1 MSKPFKGIIN
11 VDIRDSVPDW
21 TPFEPPKAPEG
32 APSVLYI
39 VLDDVGFAALGCYGG
54 PVETPNIDRIAASGV
69 RYTQWHTT
77 ALCSPTRSCLLTG
90 RNHTRNSMACI
101 TEAAIG
107 FPNASGTIPPENGML
122 PEILGELG
130 WNTYMTGKW
139 HLCPTDEMHL
149 ASTRRNWPT
158 GRGFE
163 RFYGFLGAETNQ
175 WHPDLIYDNHP
186 VDQPSQ
192 PEDGYHLTVDLTDK
206 ALEFIQDAKAVAP
219 DKPFCLYYA
228 PGACHAP
235 HHVPTEW
242 IEKYKGR
249 FDKGYEE
256 MREQTLERQK
266 KLGIVPEDTQLP
278 PVNPIGT
285 PQDRKGPEGKPFPM
299 MDFTRPWASL
309 SDDERELFCRMAE
322 VYAGFLAHADDQIG
336 RLLTYLEET
345 QQLENT
351 MIVLVSDNG
360 ASGEGGPNGSLN
372 ENKFINGVPDD
383 IETNLAM
390 IDELGGPK
398 TYNHYPNGWAM
409 AFNTPFK
416 MWKRYEFN
424 GGSCDPCVISWPK
437 GIEAKGEIR
446 HQYHHAIDLTPTILD
461 CLGVEPPATINGH
474 VQSGFDGISMRYS
487 FDQASIPTARS
498 TQFYSMLGSR
508 AIWHEGWK
516 AVSTHPSVSG
526 WSNFNDDTWEL
537 YHVENDRA
545 ELHNLA
551 DEHPDKLRE
560 LVNLWFKEAGANGA
574 FPLDDRSPV
583 EIITT
588 PRPQLT
594 SPRDRYRYSPGV
606 AAVPEALAVNVRNRD
621 YIVGVW
627 LDIRT
632 ADARGVLFAHGS
644 HFGGHT
650 LYLKDNRLH
659 YVYNFVGM
667 LEQKIVASEDLPV
680 GANLIVSAA
689 FVKDGED
696 PPGVSTGIVS
706 LYHGEEKVGEG
717 RIKTQPGMFGL
728 TGSGLTV
735 GRSLH
740 AITYDYPGERPW
752 HFTGGTIHFAA
763 VDVSGDAY
771 VDLERAAAAM
781 IARE

>member
-1 MSKPFKGIIN
+1 
-11 VDIRDSVPDW
+11 
-21 TPFEPPKAPEG
+21 
-32 APSVLYI
+32 
-39 VLDDVGFAALGCYGG
+39 
-54 PVETPNIDRIAASGV
+54 
-69 RYTQWHTT
+69 
-77 ALCSPTRSCLLTG
+77 
-90 RNHTRNSMACI
+90 MACI

-175 WHPDLIYDNHP
+175 WHPDLVYDNHP

-192 PEDGYHLTVDLTDK
+192 PEEGYHLSVDLTDR

-219 DKPFCLYYA
+219 DKPFFLYYT

-235 HHVPTEW
+235 HHVPKEW

-249 FDKGYEE
+249 FDMGYEA

-266 KLGIVPEDTQLP
+266 QLGIVPEDTELP

-285 PQDRKGPEGKPFPM
+285 PQDRKGPDDKPFPQL
-299 MDFTRPWASL
+299 DFTRPWGSL
-309 SDDERELFCRMAE
+309 SDDERRLFCRMAE

-336 RLLTYLEET
+336 RLVAYLEET
-345 QQLENT
+345 EQLENT
-351 MIVLVSDNG
+351 IIVLVSDNG

-372 ENKFINGVPDD
+372 ENKFMNQIPDD
-383 IETNLAM
+383 IEDNLAM
-390 IDELGGPK
+390 IDELGSPK

-424 GGSCDPCVISWPK
+424 GGSCDPCMISWPK
-437 GIEAKGEIR
+437 GIKATGEIR
-446 HQYHHAIDLTPTILD
+446 HQYHHAIDIVPTILD
-461 CLGVEPPATINGH
+461 CLGVNAPETIKGH
-474 VQSGFDGISMRYS
+474 VQSSLDGISMRYS
-487 FDQASIPTARS
+487 FDHGSIPSARS

-516 AVSTHPSVSG
+516 AVTTHPTVAG
-526 WSNFNDDTWEL
+526 WGHFNDDTWEL
-537 YHVENDRA
+537 YHVETDRS
-545 ELHNLA
+545 ELHDLA
-551 DEHPDKLRE
+551 AEHPDKLRE
-560 LVNLWFKEAGANGA
+560 LINLWFSEAGANGA

-588 PRPQLT
+588 PRPQIT
-594 SPRDRYRYSPGV
+594 SPRDRYRYFPGV
-606 AAVPEALAVNVRNRD
+606 AEVPETQAVNIRNRD
-621 YIVGVW
+621 YIIGMW
-627 LDIRT
+627 IDIPSPG
-632 ADARGVLFAHGS
+632 ASGVLFAHGS

-650 LYLKDNRLH
+650 LYVKDNRLH

-680 GANLIVSAA
+680 GDNLLVSAE
-689 FVKDGED
+689 FVKDSDGK
-696 PPGVSTGIVS
+696 PGVCTGTLS
-706 LYHGEEKVGEG
+706 LYHGEKKVGEDK
-717 RIKTQPGMFGL
+717 IKTQPATFGL

-752 HFTGGTIHFAA
+752 PFTGGKIHFGA
-763 VDVSGDAY
+763 VDVSGEPY
-771 VDLERAAAAM
+771 VDLEREAAAM
-781 IARE
+781 LARE